1 MATRTQQDLSKMLDE
16 LLEVEEGL
24 SNREIDFLDSLN
36 NEWRGRMSGKQADW
50 LEKIWNRIL
59 G

>member
-1 MATRTQQDLSKMLDE
+1 MRKMLDE

-24 SNREIDFLDSLN
+24 SPWEINFLDSLN
-36 NEWRGRMSGKQADW
+36 GWASDFTPKQAAT
-50 LEKIWNRIL
+50 LEKIWDRVL